1 MQSTRT
7 PSFEP
12 NLFFATVD
20 VGRTILKHQDGQTV
34 FSQGEPADAVFY
46 IQNGK
51 VKITVVSEQGKE
63 AIVAI
68 LGEGAFFG
76 EGCLAG
82 QPLRIATVTAMME
95 CEIMRLDK
103 AAIIR
108 VLHEEPA
115 FSGMFMSHLLGP
127 EHPS

>member
-1 MQSTRT
+1 MTIKRRALFD
-7 PSFEP
+7 PKSF
-12 NLFFATVD
+12 LAK
-20 VGRTILKHQDGQTV
+20 VGEGRSIDTYHKNQIV

-46 IQNGK
+46 IQKGK

-108 VLHEEPA
+108 VLHEESA
-115 FSGMFMSHLLGP
+115 FSGMFM
-127 EHPS
+127 